1 MDIMESRS
9 RVGFTRARAIDNII
23 RPSQWTANG
32 QASLLE
38 TASDDTLEAKLGGG
52 GDGRYDPG
60 MDKRVATLEADMRGM
75 TGSLNRV
82 EMTLAVVAEGMK
94 ALATKVAIVAV
105 TNSVNTLSANVTAL
119 DSRVVTVE
127 TAITD
132 TVKTALAKSI
142 GPVQAV
148 GMLAGAI
155 GVLVAAAS
163 AVNWLV
169 AHGYFP
175 HSP

>member
-1 MDIMESRS
+1 MPEYGRYGKPGSSRHH
-9 RVGFTRARAIDNII
+9 AREGDNII

-32 QASLLE
+32 QASLRE

-52 GDGRYDPG
+52 GDGPYDPG
-60 MDKRVATLEADMRGM
+60 MDKRVATLEADMRVM
-75 TGSLNRV
+75 TGSLNR
-82 EMTLAVVAEGMK
+82 
-94 ALATKVAIVAV
+94 
-105 TNSVNTLSANVTAL
+105 
-119 DSRVVTVE
+119 VE

-155 GVLVAAAS
+155 GVLVAATS